1 MAAYRHIIYNIFYVV
16 YISSMFD
23 YSIDFLLVSSNSKN
37 INNPIY
43 RIDTEI
49 YEINWLIQEQLCLQG
64 FIN

>member
-1 MAAYRHIIYNIFYVV
+1 MIIYRHIIYNIFYVV

-23 YSIDFLLVSSNSKN
+23 YSIDFLLVSGNSKN